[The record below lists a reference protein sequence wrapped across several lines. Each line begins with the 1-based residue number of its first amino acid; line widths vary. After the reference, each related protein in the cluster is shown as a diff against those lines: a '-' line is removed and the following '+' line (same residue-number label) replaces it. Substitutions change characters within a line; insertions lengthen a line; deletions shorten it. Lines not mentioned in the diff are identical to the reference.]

1 MSNSYRIRTQIGV
14 DKQIN
19 VQLDQDFDQLEILSL
34 KIRQEDVYPRF
45 CADYGVVA
53 GRVIVNDGFGVP
65 NVKISVFVPLDQV
78 DSQNEIISTLYPYRT
93 ITDTNEDGYR
103 YNLLPYDQQ
112 HGGHTPTGTFPSKQ
126 DIITNPALIEIYD
139 KYYKFT
145 VKTNTS
151 GDFMIM
157 GVPLGEHQLVMDCD
171 LSDIGAFSLSP
182 QDLVDIG
189 LATPEEIDGN
199 KFPSSNNLALLPQIV
214 NQIKTIQVQ
223 PFWGD
228 PETCQIRI
236 TRQDFNLVDS
246 GVKIIPSALFMGSL
260 FTNVDE
266 QSLSKRC
273 SPKNGIGKLCNL
285 TSGPG
290 EIIAV
295 RQTIFNDENGYPIL
309 EQADLPLGGKVID
322 TDGVFVFNVPMNM
335 DYVTTNEF
343 GEQIISL
350 DPSVG
355 IPTSGKYRF
364 KIKYDQP
371 PTFEKREIRRGYY
384 LVPNIKEYGWVQSQ
398 TDPAYNVSTGST
410 EYKKFQSS
418 YYFGLDWSGYTN
430 GFSLANNEFIN
441 RMSEMVN
448 CEDTFYKLKYKKVY
462 TTAALIDNFKSGTFV
477 NRFVAIKDITDET
490 CEGTINKFPATDANY
505 KFDFIFFIANTF
517 LAILTPTL
525 FTLII
530 ILHVLSLLLTFVR
543 EFFIAVLLPVLNLFY
558 RLCTWANKRGLGA
571 NCIEPPTP
579 SEIRRRFPDLKK
591 LKIPMLT
598 YPDCQAC
605 DCSGEDITGGGGFEG
620 TSCNADLNT
629 AQNWSQ
635 PSNVNRGETIELE
648 KIQYMFAGWGWD
660 QVELRGHPYEQR
672 IPKAEIGSN
681 SYGVGAYRNWFYYVN
696 SLPPWETINMFSL
709 KGNYFNHPVAGS
721 GGGGISRI
729 GVSFNPDFNQGK
741 EHFDNAIAL
750 LVDEQCFASL
760 SGQTLLTF
768 QNPNLS
774 KDLNAA
780 NVISGRTYTNIDIEV
795 NYANLDD
802 TNLPNNS
809 VFYTIGGNAPLQT
822 NDTKYFFP
830 SDLEYFQV
838 ITGMS
843 YNQFVSMNVTNS
855 SSGGVNF
862 LCLSVTFQLLPDPN
876 INVNAPNYPLLNSH
890 TIEYTDCFGDQITE
904 SLVPGQYSRCIR
916 IQQGQPTQIPNEW
929 SDPNNHI
936 PPGSQEPRPVPQT
949 IIVSTTNCSTQ
960 PSPTNIV
967 TLSDSL
973 YKRLNKPFT
982 LFWDAEGIQQGAPF
996 SSGSALRN
1004 YLSYYNGEPLYI
1016 VFMVR
1021 GVDPYSGKHK
1031 VKYDLSRLF
1040 GYDTSFNPN
1049 AITVEGN
1056 YYLNIPIQAGG
1067 RCVRH
1072 DQLVNNSDTQPDGNN
1087 SNATLRL
1094 YYDSYLF
1101 EPGVNWSSYN
1111 SDLHLYY
1118 SSLDGTQINKF
1129 QPPGYYNNQISLAGF
1144 NLIGTDVKETTN
1156 SLKLEVNVQGTNAY
1170 TQDEYIEGGSYIR
1183 YAPDNEN
1190 RFPGNV
1196 KPYAYF
1202 GPSYINGSYST
1213 PTLPPSRPV
1222 LQMTDQFKL
1231 VMRTDRL
1238 PTGTDLD
1245 TLGTNTFSFQCSTSL
1260 GYYFISE
1267 SGVTNVILGDLIPD
1281 PALEDLNDDIVTGN
1295 TTQKV
1300 LESLTCQ
1307 GLVDLDCYEDY
1318 GSNLIIRPPTD
1329 PCNTNTNKNL
1339 PVIKDGCYVL
1349 LNEPFGS
1356 LFGRNND
1363 FTILNEWKL
1372 RFRTTL
1378 ALCRGVVSQSFN
1390 NSWING
1396 GLFAF
1401 PFSSNVFF
1409 DSNNRPFVR
1418 RVGPNVQG
1426 QSVEYSFCGIQ
1437 LAFED
1442 QSNNFYYRSSPYSLS
1457 QGFVGASYSSNF
1469 YRRQSNDK
1477 YLKYP
1482 TTMVD
1487 LGPQYFW
1494 TKDVYYSDDYFGFN
1508 MDNLD
1513 ATTYGPTENLT
1524 SVFTLSRI
1532 INANEFFSAGVVRGL
1547 FSRKNLR
1554 VDGDYAQMLQINSQ
1568 YGINPFN
1575 VENYPDTGLNDSP
1588 IYFGLAPSSSRT
1600 KPVFGIFYSGET
1612 ADRDLISPKRIDYTF
1627 TGSVADFVSDSLP
1640 VINQIVP
1647 FYPWQNNGFS
1657 NVGTNTPPSIFG
1669 NESNSWITDKNSF
1682 SAFTYQRLDRFYYPF
1697 FVGGNQQVQ
1706 NSLGYIYQT
1715 DPTGLNLPNVVAG
1728 TTNFETI
1735 TSGPFYFYFG
1745 IKNGATAIDKFREKY
1760 IPN

>member
-1 MSNSYRIRTQIGV
+1 MSNSYRIRTQVGV

-19 VQLDQDFDQLEILSL
+19 IQLDQDFDQLEILSL
-34 KIRQEDVYPRF
+34 KIRQEEAYPRF

-65 NVKISVFVPLDQV
+65 NVKISIFVPLDQV
-78 DSQNEIISTLYPYRT
+78 DLQNPIISTLYPYRDV
-93 ITDTNEDGYR
+93 TDVNDDGYR
-103 YNLLPYDQQ
+103 YNLLPYDKQ

-139 KYYKFT
+139 KYYKYT
-145 VKTNTS
+145 VKTNAS
-151 GDFMIM
+151 GDFLIM
-157 GVPLGEHQLVMDCD
+157 GVPLGEQKLVMDCD
-171 LSDIGAFSLSP
+171 LSDIGPFSLAP

-199 KFPSSNNLALLPQIV
+199 KFPSSNNLDLLPQII
-214 NQIKTIQVQ
+214 NQVKTIQVQ

-228 PETCQIRI
+228 PEICQIRI
-236 TRQDFNLVDS
+236 TREDFNLLDS
-246 GVKIIPSALFMGSL
+246 GVKIIPSAIFMGSL
-260 FTNVDE
+260 FSNVDE

-273 SPKNGIGKLCNL
+273 RPKNGIGKLCNL

-290 EIIAV
+290 EIVAV

-309 EQADLPLGGKVID
+309 EQAELPNGGKVID
-322 TDGVFVFNVPMNM
+322 VDGTFVFNVPMNM

-371 PTFEKREIRRGYY
+371 PTFQKREIRRGYY
-384 LVPNIKEYGWVQSQ
+384 LVPNIKEYGWSVSQ
-398 TDPAYNVSTGST
+398 TDPAYNISTNST

-430 GFSLANNEFIN
+430 GFTITNNEFID
-441 RMSEMVN
+441 RMTEMVN
-448 CEDTFYKLKYKKVY
+448 CQDTFYQLKYRKVY
-462 TTAALIDNFKSGTFV
+462 TTAALIDNFKSGDFV

-490 CEGTINKFPATDANY
+490 CEGTINKFPSTDANY
-505 KFDFIFFIANTF
+505 KFDFIFFVAN
-517 LAILTPTL
+517 ILLTILGPIL
-525 FTLII
+525 LVLIVQ
-530 ILHVLSLLLTFVR
+530 LHVLSLLLTFIR
-543 EFFIAVLLPVLNLFY
+543 EFFIVVLLPVLKLVY
-558 RLCTWANKRGLGA
+558 RLCNWANKIGFKVK
-571 NCIEPPTP
+571 CKKPPSP
-579 SEIRRRFPDLKK
+579 SEIRKRFPDLKK

-605 DCSGEDITGGGGFEG
+605 DCSSDDILGGGGFDD
-620 TSCNADLNT
+620 TSCNADLNI
-629 AQNWSQ
+629 AENWTQ
-635 PSNVNRGETIELE
+635 PYNAGPNGESIEFD

-660 QVELRGHPYEQR
+660 EVEPRGHPYEQR
-672 IPKAEIGSN
+672 IPKAEMGGN
-681 SYGVGAYRNWFYYVN
+681 SYRNWYYYVN

-709 KGNYFNHPVAGS
+709 KGNYFNHPTVGATS
-721 GGGGISRI
+721 GGISRI
-729 GVSFNPDFNQGK
+729 GVTFNPDFNVGK
-741 EHFDNAIAL
+741 QHYDNAIAL
-750 LVDEQCFASL
+750 IVDEQCFTSL

-774 KDLNAA
+774 KDINAA
-780 NVISGRTYTNIDIEV
+780 NVISGVTYTNIDIEV
-795 NYANLDD
+795 NYANFSN
-802 TNLPNNS
+802 TNLQNS
-809 VFYTIGGNAPLQT
+809 SVNYRIGGNAPLQT
-822 NDTKYFFP
+822 TDSKYFFP

-843 YNQFVSMNVTNS
+843 YNQFVSLNVTNS
-855 SSGGVNF
+855 SSGGINF
-862 LCLSVTFQLLPDPN
+862 LCFNVTFDLLPDPN
-876 INVNAPNYPLLNSH
+876 INVNAQNYQTLNEH
-890 TIEYTDCFGDQITE
+890 TIEYTDCFGVQQIE
-904 SLVPGQYSRCIR
+904 SLVPGQYSRCVR
-916 IQQGQPTQIPNEW
+916 TQQGQQPQITNQWTDPANHTQ
-929 SDPNNHI
+929 
-936 PPGSQEPRPVPQT
+936 PGSATPISPQ
-949 IIVSTTNCSTQ
+949 ILFTTNCSNQ
-960 PSPTNIV
+960 PTPPPQNV
-967 TLSDSL
+967 YVLSDSL
-973 YKRLNKPFT
+973 YKRLSKQFT
-982 LFWDAEGIQQGAPF
+982 LYWDPQGFQTGAPF
-996 SSGSALRN
+996 SAPNLSD
-1004 YLSYYNGEPLYI
+1004 YLSYYKGEQLYI
-1016 VFMVR
+1016 IFMVR

-1049 AITVEGN
+1049 TITVQGN

-1072 DQLVNNSDTQPDGNN
+1072 DQLVTNSDTQLDGNN
-1087 SNATLRL
+1087 SNATLKL
-1094 YYDSYLF
+1094 YFDSYLF
-1101 EPGVNWSSYN
+1101 QPGINWNSYN

-1118 SSLDGTQINKF
+1118 SSLDGTQIDKF
-1129 QPPGYYNNQISLAGF
+1129 QAPGYFNNQFSLGPT
-1144 NLIGTDVKETTN
+1144 LSITDVDQTTT
-1156 SLKLEVNVQGTNAY
+1156 SLKLEVKVQGTNAY
-1170 TQDEYIEGGSYIR
+1170 IQEEYIEGGSYIR
-1183 YAPDNEN
+1183 YGPSGVNS
-1190 RFPGNV
+1190 FPGNI
-1196 KPYAYF
+1196 KPTVYF

-1213 PTLPPSRPV
+1213 STPPPNRPI

-1260 GYYFISE
+1260 GFYFISE
-1267 SGVTNVILGDLIPD
+1267 SGATNVILGDLVPD
-1281 PALEDLNDDIVTGN
+1281 PPLDDLNDDIVTGN
-1295 TTQKV
+1295 TTQKI

-1307 GLVDLDCYEDY
+1307 GLVDLDCYVGY
-1318 GSNLIIRPPTD
+1318 GSNLIIKPSTD
-1329 PCNTNTNKNL
+1329 PCNTNTNRNL

-1363 FTILNEWKL
+1363 FTILSEWKL

-1390 NSWING
+1390 NSWVNG

-1409 DSNNRPFVR
+1409 DSNNKPFVR

-1426 QSVEYSFCGIQ
+1426 QSVEYSFCGLQ
-1437 LAFED
+1437 LAFEE
-1442 QSNNFYYRSSPYSLS
+1442 QSNNFYYRSSPYSLTS
-1457 QGFVGASYSSNF
+1457 GFIGASYSPNF
-1469 YRRQSNDK
+1469 YRRQSNSK

-1487 LGPQYFW
+1487 LGPQFFW
-1494 TKDVYYSDDYFGFN
+1494 TKDVYYSNDYYGYN

-1513 ATTYGPTENLT
+1513 PTSYGPTENLT
-1524 SVFTLSRI
+1524 SVFALSRI
-1532 INANEFFSAGVVRGL
+1532 LNTNEFFSAGVVRGL
-1547 FSRKNLR
+1547 FSRSNLR

-1575 VENYPDTGLNDSP
+1575 AENYPDDGTTSSS
-1588 IYFGLAPSSSRT
+1588 IYFGLTPSNFIGLRP

-1612 ADRDLISPKRIDYTF
+1612 TDRDLISPKRIDYTL
-1627 TGSVADFVSDSLP
+1627 TGSVVDFVADSLP
-1640 VINQIVP
+1640 VVNQTVP
-1647 FYPWQNNGFS
+1647 FYPWKNNGFL
-1657 NVGTNTPPSIFG
+1657 NIANNGVFSIFG
-1669 NESNSWITDKNSF
+1669 SESNSWITDKTTF
-1682 SAFTYQRLDRFYYPF
+1682 SAFTYQRLDRFYFPF

-1715 DPTGLNLPNVVAG
+1715 DPTGLNFPSVVPG
-1728 TTNFETI
+1728 TTNLETL

-1745 IKNGATAIDKFREKY
+1745 IKNGATAIDKFRQKY

>member
-1 MSNSYRIRTQIGV
+1 MSNSYRIRTQVGV
-14 DKQIN
+14 DQQVN

-65 NVKISVFVPLDQV
+65 NVKVSVFVPLDQL
-78 DSQNEIISTLYPYRT
+78 DAQNEIISNLYPYRT
-93 ITDTNEDGYR
+93 VTDTNEDGYR
-103 YNLLPYDQQ
+103 YNLLPYDKQ

-126 DIITNPALIEIYD
+126 DIITNPVLIEIYE

-145 VKTNTS
+145 VKTNSS

-171 LSDIGAFSLSP
+171 LSDIGPFSLSP

-189 LATPEEIDGN
+189 LALPEEVDGN
-199 KFPSSNNLALLPQIV
+199 KFPSSNNLASLPQIV

-273 SPKNGIGKLCNL
+273 RPKNGIGKLCNL

-290 EIIAV
+290 EIIAI

-309 EQADLPLGGKVID
+309 EQANLPSGGKVID

-350 DPSVG
+350 NPNVG

-384 LVPNIKEYGWVQSQ
+384 LVPNIKEYGWNQSQ
-398 TDPAYNVSTGST
+398 MDPAYNINTNST

-430 GFSLANNEFIN
+430 GFQIANNEFIN
-441 RMSEMVN
+441 RMSEMIN
-448 CEDTFYKLKYKKVY
+448 CEDTFYQLKYKKVY
-462 TTAALIDNFKSGTFV
+462 TTAALIDNFKSGIFV

-505 KFDFIFFIANTF
+505 KFDFIYFVVNILLT
-517 LAILTPTL
+517 ILTPIL
-525 FTLII
+525 FVLII
-530 ILHVLSLLLTFVR
+530 ILHVLSLLLTFLR
-543 EFFIAVLLPVLNLFY
+543 EFFILVILPALKLVY
-558 RLCTWANKRGLGA
+558 RLCNWARKIGFRVK
-571 NCIEPPTP
+571 CKKPPTP
-579 SEIRRRFPDLKK
+579 SEIRKRFPDLKK

-605 DCSGEDITGGGGFEG
+605 DCSGEDISGGGGFEDI
-620 TSCNADLNT
+620 SCNADINIPE
-629 AQNWSQ
+629 NWTQ
-635 PSNVNRGETIELE
+635 PYNVNNWELIEFE
-648 KIQYMFAGWGWD
+648 KIQYMWAGWGYD
-660 QVELRGHPYEQR
+660 EVEPRGWPYEQR
-672 IPKAEIGSN
+672 IPKAENGNNIF
-681 SYGVGAYRNWFYYVN
+681 RNWYYYVN
-696 SLPPWETINMFSL
+696 CLPTWETINMFSL
-709 KGNYFNHPVAGS
+709 KGNYFDHPS
-721 GGGGISRI
+721 GWSGDGGISRI
-729 GVSFNPDFNQGK
+729 GVSFNPYFNQGIQ
-741 EHFDNAIAL
+741 HYDNVIAL
-750 LVDEQCFASL
+750 LVDEQCFTSL

-780 NVISGRTYTNIDIEV
+780 NVISGRTYTNTGITV
-795 NYANLDD
+795 NYANPIN
-802 TNLPNNS
+802 TNQPNLS
-809 VFYTIGGNAPLQT
+809 VTYQIGGNASLQA
-822 NDTKYFFP
+822 NDSKYFFP

-843 YNQFVSMNVTNS
+843 YNQFVDMQVSYFTA
-855 SSGGVNF
+855 GGVNYYCTNVVF
-862 LCLSVTFQLLPDPN
+862 DVIPDPTIPTST
-876 INVNAPNYPLLNSH
+876 INYY
-890 TIEYTDCFGDQITE
+890 TINTQIIGYTDCFGNPRSENLVTNSSTSGGGFSPPYQRCMRVVAGQNPQITKQW
-904 SLVPGQYSRCIR
+904 LD
-916 IQQGQPTQIPNEW
+916 PTL
-929 SDPNNHI
+929 HTTAA
-936 PPGSQEPRPVPQT
+936 GSAAT
-949 IIVSTTNCSTQ
+949 INIVSSNTSCSD
-960 PSPTNIV
+960 N
-967 TLSDSL
+967 L

-982 LFWDAEGIQQGAPF
+982 LFYDPEGLQSQARYN
-996 SSGSALRN
+996 SYLSN
-1004 YLSYYNGEPLYI
+1004 YLSYYKGEPLYI

-1031 VKYDLSRLF
+1031 VWYDLSRLF
-1040 GYDTSFNPN
+1040 GYDPVFNPN
-1049 AITVEGN
+1049 TISVVGD

-1072 DQLVNNSDTQPDGNN
+1072 DQLVNNDSTQPDGNN
-1087 SNATLRL
+1087 GNATLRL
-1094 YYDSYLF
+1094 YHNSYLF
-1101 EPGVNWSSYN
+1101 EPGVNWNSYN

-1129 QPPGYYNNQISLAGF
+1129 QPPGVYNGQISLAGF
-1144 NLIGTDVKETTN
+1144 NLTGSDVKQVTT

-1170 TQDEYIEGGSYIR
+1170 VQDEYIEGGSYIR
-1183 YAPDNEN
+1183 YDTGTGFN
-1190 RFPGNV
+1190 GNV
-1196 KPYAYF
+1196 RPYAYF
-1202 GPSYINGSYST
+1202 GPSYINGAYST
-1213 PTLPPSRPV
+1213 ATPPSSRPI
-1222 LQMTDQFKL
+1222 LQMTDKFKL

-1267 SGVTNVILGDLIPD
+1267 SGVTSTILGDLTPD
-1281 PALEDLNDDIVTGN
+1281 PALDDLNDDIVTGT
-1295 TTQKV
+1295 TTQQI

-1307 GLVDLDCYEDY
+1307 GLRDLDCYQGY
-1318 GSNLIIRPPTD
+1318 GTNLIIKPPTD

-1356 LFGRNND
+1356 LTGPNND

-1390 NSWING
+1390 NSWVNG

-1401 PFSSNVFF
+1401 PFTSNVFF
-1409 DSNNRPFVR
+1409 DSNNKPYVR
-1418 RVGPNVQG
+1418 TVRNVQG
-1426 QSVEYSFCGIQ
+1426 QPVEYSFCGLQ
-1437 LAFED
+1437 LAFEE
-1442 QSNNFYYRSSPYSLS
+1442 QSNNFYYRSSPYNTAN
-1457 QGFVGASYSSNF
+1457 GFIGASYNSNF
-1469 YRRQSNDK
+1469 YRRQSNSK

-1494 TKDVYYSDDYFGFN
+1494 TKDVYYSDAYYGFI

-1513 ATTYGPTENLT
+1513 PTTYGPTENLT
-1524 SVFTLSRI
+1524 SVFALSRI

-1547 FSRKNLR
+1547 FSRTNLR

-1588 IYFGLAPSSSRT
+1588 IYFGLVPTTIPNIT

-1612 ADRDLISPKRIDYTF
+1612 SDRDLISPKRIDYTL
-1627 TGSVADFVSDSLP
+1627 TGSIADFVADSLP
-1640 VINQIVP
+1640 VINQKVP
-1647 FYPWQNNGFS
+1647 FYPWKNNGFS
-1657 NVGTNTPPSIFG
+1657 SVGTTTPPSIFG
-1669 NESNSWITDKNSF
+1669 NESNSWITDKSSF
-1682 SAFTYQRLDRFYYPF
+1682 SAFTYQRLDRFYFPF
-1697 FVGGNQQVQ
+1697 FVGGNQQVE

-1715 DPTGLNLPNVVAG
+1715 NPSGLNLPDVVPG
-1728 TTNFETI
+1728 TTNLETI